1 MGTRSQFVA
10 ARRSDSRSVSART
23 PNTRKFS
30 ETETALTLTLSQR
43 ERGLWTLQIKFN
55 YASFVSY
62 FAAKTCS
69 MSSPYTKDDFGTNPL
84 MFYYEVTQACDL
96 VCKHCR
102 ASAQEKAA
110 EDELPTEL
118 SLRLIDQ
125 VASFPRKP
133 NIVFTGGDPLKRAD
147 IFTLI
152 RYAVQKELS
161 VALTPSATP
170 LATWQAFEQAKT
182 AGVQAFGIS
191 LDGHTANIHDSFR
204 GFEGSFDKTTE
215 MLENAKSLQIPVQVN
230 TSITRR
236 NVAYID
242 EMAEHLSRFDGVM
255 MWSLFFLVPV
265 GRGIEEERISAE
277 EYERVFAKLWHH
289 ANEKPFAIKT
299 TEAPHYRRFVL
310 REGGNPLGKT
320 DKARSNDGIR
330 HRAPLGITDGR
341 GIMFVSH
348 NGSIYPAGFLP
359 LECGRF
365 PQDSVVETYQFHPT
379 FKALQNPDNY
389 KGICGR
395 CEYRYVCG
403 GSRARAFAITG
414 NPLEAEPDCCYQV
427 GQDPIY
433 REE

>member
-1 MGTRSQFVA
+1 MYR
-10 ARRSDSRSVSART
+10 
-23 PNTRKFS
+23 
-30 ETETALTLTLSQR
+30 
-43 ERGLWTLQIKFN
+43 
-55 YASFVSY
+55 
-62 FAAKTCS
+62 
-69 MSSPYTKDDFGTNPL
+69 PYSKDDFGTNPL

-118 SLRLIDQ
+118 ALRLIDQ
-125 VASFPRKP
+125 AASFPRKP
-133 NIVFTGGDPLKRAD
+133 HIVFTGGDPLKRAD

-170 LATWQAFEQAKT
+170 LANRHAFEQAQQ

-191 LDGHTANIHDSFR
+191 LDGSTAAVHDAFR

-215 MLENAKSLQIPVQVN
+215 ILETAKSLQIPVQVN

-236 NVAYID
+236 NVALID
-242 EMAEHLSRFDGVM
+242 EMAEHLAQFGGVA

-265 GRGIEEERISAE
+265 GRGIEEERISPE
-277 EYERVFAKLWHH
+277 EYETVFAKLWHH

-310 REGGNPLGKT
+310 RKGGNPLDVPRPFRFGKEPH
-320 DKARSNDGIR
+320 DSDIIPKVR

-348 NGSIYPAGFLP
+348 NGSIFPAGFLP
-359 LECGRF
+359 LECGHF
-365 PQDSVVETYQFHPT
+365 PQDNVVETYQTHPVFT
-379 FKALQNPDNY
+379 ALQNPDNY

-403 GSRARAFAITG
+403 GSRARAFAVLG
-414 NPLEAEPDCCYQV
+414 DPLEAEPDCGYTV

-433 REE
+433 RGD

>member
-1 MGTRSQFVA
+1 MQH
-10 ARRSDSRSVSART
+10 
-23 PNTRKFS
+23 
-30 ETETALTLTLSQR
+30 Q
-43 ERGLWTLQIKFN
+43 
-55 YASFVSY
+55 
-62 FAAKTCS
+62 
-69 MSSPYTKDDFGTNPL
+69 PYTQSDFGTNPL

-102 ASAQEKAA
+102 ASAQEQAA
-110 EDELPTEL
+110 TDELPTEL

-133 NIVFTGGDPLKRAD
+133 HIVFTGGDPLKRAD
-147 IFTLI
+147 LFTLI
-152 RYAVQKELS
+152 RYAVSKELM

-170 LATWQAFEQAKT
+170 LATRQAFEEAKQ

-191 LDGHTANIHDSFR
+191 LDGATAAVHDAFR

-215 MLENAKSLQIPVQVN
+215 MLENAMSLGIPVQVN

-236 NVAYID
+236 NVDFVD
-242 EMAEHLSRFDGVM
+242 EIAEHLARFGSSNMSVAAHKSDGGVV

-265 GRGIEEERISAE
+265 GRGTEEERITAE
-277 EYERVFAKLWHH
+277 EYEAVFAKLWHH
-289 ANEKPFAIKT
+289 ARRKPFAIKT
-299 TEAPHYRRFVL
+299 TEAPHYRRYVL
-310 REGGNPLGKT
+310 REGGNPLDSPNTSKMT
-320 DKARSNDGIR
+320 R

-348 NGSIYPAGFLP
+348 NGLIYPAGFLP

-365 PQDSVVETYQFHPT
+365 PEDSVVDVYQRHPT

-389 KGICGR
+389 KGICGE

-403 GSRARAFAITG
+403 GSRARAFALTG
-414 NPLEAEPDCCYQV
+414 DPLEAEPDCCYQV

-433 REE
+433 QGM

>member
-1 MGTRSQFVA
+1 MYSQ
-10 ARRSDSRSVSART
+10 
-23 PNTRKFS
+23 
-30 ETETALTLTLSQR
+30 L
-43 ERGLWTLQIKFN
+43 
-55 YASFVSY
+55 
-62 FAAKTCS
+62 
-69 MSSPYTKDDFGTNPL
+69 YTQSDFGINPL

-102 ASAQEKAA
+102 ASAQERAA

-125 VASFPRKP
+125 AASFPRKP
-133 NIVFTGGDPLKRAD
+133 HIVFTGGDPLKRAD

-152 RYAVQKELS
+152 RYAVQKELQ

-170 LATWQAFEQAKT
+170 LATRQAFEEAKN

-191 LDGHTANIHDSFR
+191 LDAPNDKIHDSFR

-215 MLENAKSLQIPVQVN
+215 MLENAQSLQIPVQVN

-236 NVAYID
+236 NVDYID
-242 EMAEHLSRFDGVM
+242 EMAEYLCRFGGVV

-265 GRGIEEERISAE
+265 GRGIEEERISPE
-277 EYERVFAKLWHH
+277 EYETAFAKLWHH

-310 REGGNPLGKT
+310 RQGGNPLKPPQRAEDET
-320 DKARSNDGIR
+320 KYSPRTHS
-330 HRAPLGITDGR
+330 RAPLGITDGR

-365 PQDSVVETYQFHPT
+365 PQDSVVEVYQRHPT

-403 GSRARAFAITG
+403 GSRARAFAVTG
-414 NPLEAEPDCCYQV
+414 DPLEAEPDCCYPV

-433 REE
+433 TVQCP

>member
-1 MGTRSQFVA
+1 MQPPYS
-10 ARRSDSRSVSART
+10 
-23 PNTRKFS
+23 
-30 ETETALTLTLSQR
+30 
-43 ERGLWTLQIKFN
+43 
-55 YASFVSY
+55 
-62 FAAKTCS
+62 KT
-69 MSSPYTKDDFGTNPL
+69 DFGTNPL

-133 NIVFTGGDPLKRAD
+133 HIVFTGGDPLKRAD

-152 RYAVQKELS
+152 RYAVKKELS

-170 LATWQAFEQAKT
+170 LATRQAFTQAKE

-191 LDGHTANIHDSFR
+191 LDGHTAAVHDSFR

-215 MLENAKSLQIPVQVN
+215 MLETAKSLQIPVQVN

-236 NVAYID
+236 NVDYID
-242 EMAEHLSRFDGVM
+242 DMAEHLAQFGGVM
-255 MWSLFFLVPV
+255 MWSVFFLVPV
-265 GRGIEEERISAE
+265 GRGIEEERISPE
-277 EYERVFAKLWHH
+277 EYETVFSKLWHH
-289 ANEKPFAIKT
+289 AQQKPFAIKT
-299 TEAPHYRRFVL
+299 TEAPHYRRYVL
-310 REGGNPLGKT
+310 RQGGNPLDVPRPFRFGEKEL
-320 DKARSNDGIR
+320 DDSGIVAKVR

-341 GIMFVSH
+341 GIMFVSN

-365 PQDSVVETYQFHPT
+365 PQDSVVDVYQNHPT

-403 GSRARAFAITG
+403 GSRARAFAVTG
-414 NPLEAEPDCCYQV
+414 DPLEAEPDCCYQV
-427 GQDPIY
+427 GQDLVY
-433 REE
+433 CGE

>member
-1 MGTRSQFVA
+1 MR
-10 ARRSDSRSVSART
+10 
-23 PNTRKFS
+23 
-30 ETETALTLTLSQR
+30 
-43 ERGLWTLQIKFN
+43 
-55 YASFVSY
+55 YH
-62 FAAKTCS
+62 
-69 MSSPYTKDDFGTNPL
+69 PYSKDEFGENPL

-102 ASAQEKAA
+102 ASALEHAA
-110 EDELPTEL
+110 ADELPTEL

-133 NIVFTGGDPLKRAD
+133 HIVFTGGDPLKRAD

-152 RYAVQKELS
+152 RYAAQKKLS

-170 LATWQAFEQAKT
+170 LATQQAFAEAKQ
-182 AGVQAFGIS
+182 AGVQALGIS
-191 LDGHTANIHDSFR
+191 LDGPTAAVHDVFR
-204 GFEGSFDKTTE
+204 GIEGSFDKTTE
-215 MLENAKSLQIPVQVN
+215 MLETARSLELPVQVN
-230 TSITRR
+230 TSITQR

-242 EMAEHLSRFDGVM
+242 EMAEHLVRFDSVM
-255 MWSLFFLVPV
+255 MWALFFLVPV
-265 GRGIEEERISAE
+265 GRGIEEKRILPE
-277 EYERVFAKLWHH
+277 EYEIIFEKLWHH
-289 ANEKPFAIKT
+289 ANGKPFAIKT

-310 REGGNPLGKT
+310 RKGGNPLDVPHFFQFGKEPSDNT
-320 DKARSNDGIR
+320 GTIVKSR

-348 NGSIYPAGFLP
+348 NGSIFPAGFLP

-365 PQDSVVETYQFHPT
+365 PLDSVVETYQCHPV

-403 GSRARAFAITG
+403 GSRARAFAVTG
-414 NPLEAEPDCCYQV
+414 DPLETEPDCCYQV
-427 GQDPIY
+427 GQDTVPFL
-433 REE
+433 

>member
-1 MGTRSQFVA
+1 MHHQSY
-10 ARRSDSRSVSART
+10 T
-23 PNTRKFS
+23 PS
-30 ETETALTLTLSQR
+30 
-43 ERGLWTLQIKFN
+43 
-55 YASFVSY
+55 
-62 FAAKTCS
+62 
-69 MSSPYTKDDFGTNPL
+69 DFGTNPL

-102 ASAQEKAA
+102 ASAQEQAA

-118 SLRLIDQ
+118 SLRLIEQ
-125 VASFPRKP
+125 AASFPRKP
-133 NIVFTGGDPLKRAD
+133 HIVFTGGDPLKRAD

-152 RYAVQKELS
+152 RHAVQKELM

-170 LATWQAFEQAKT
+170 LATRQAFEEAKQ

-191 LDGHTANIHDSFR
+191 LDGPNAGIHDSFR

-215 MLENAKSLQIPVQVN
+215 MLENAQSLQIPVQVN

-236 NVAYID
+236 NVAYVD
-242 EMAEHLSRFDGVM
+242 EMAEHLTRFGGVV

-265 GRGIEEERISAE
+265 GRGIEEQRILPE
-277 EYERVFAKLWHH
+277 EYEDVFAKLWRH
-289 ANEKPFAIKT
+289 ARDKPFAVKT

-310 REGGNPLGKT
+310 RQGGDPLSVPQHAAHTPHNPERT
-320 DKARSNDGIR
+320 AAVR

-348 NGSIYPAGFLP
+348 NGAIYPAGFLP

-365 PQDSVVETYQFHPT
+365 PHDSVVDVYQKHPAFT
-379 FKALQNPDNY
+379 ALQNPDNY
-389 KGICGR
+389 GGICGR

-403 GSRARAFAITG
+403 GSRARAFAVTG
-414 NPLEAEPDCCYQV
+414 DPLEAEPDCGYQV
-427 GQDPIY
+427 GQDPLY
-433 REE
+433 RGAEESGVLP